1 MKKICLLFIPLFIFT
16 LDMVRSQTMEYEVM
30 LQSLNSHTVP
40 TIKSSELEAELKKE
54 NAMFIIDTRSSEEYK
69 VSHLQGAQLIDF
81 DQFTEDD
88 VKDIPKSMPVV
99 VYCSV
104 GYRSEKIGEKLLKIG
119 FKNVKNLYGGIFQWK
134 NESFEIVNKSGSET
148 DSIHAYN
155 RLWSVWL
162 TNGIKVY

>member
-1 MKKICLLFIPLFIFT
+1 MKKICLIFIPLFIFT
-16 LDMVRSQTMEYEVM
+16 LDMVRSQTMEYELM
-30 LQSLNSHTVP
+30 LQTLNSHTVP
-40 TIKSSELEAELKKE
+40 TIKSSELAADINKE
-54 NAMFIIDTRSSEEYK
+54 FEMIIIDTRSSEEYK
-69 VSHLQGAQLIDF
+69 VSHLQEARFIDF
-81 DQFTEDD
+81 DKFTKED
-88 VKDIPKSMPVV
+88 VKNIPKSMPVV

-134 NESFEIVNKSGSET
+134 NESFEIVNNSGNET

-155 RLWSVWL
+155 RIWSVWL